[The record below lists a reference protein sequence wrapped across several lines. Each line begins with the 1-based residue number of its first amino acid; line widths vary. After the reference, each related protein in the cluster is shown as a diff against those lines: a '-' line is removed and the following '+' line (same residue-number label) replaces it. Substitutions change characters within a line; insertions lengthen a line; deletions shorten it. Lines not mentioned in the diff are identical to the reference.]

1 MIGYLSSFVFK
12 CTTKIDPRR
21 HLCILMAIFFTYNLD
36 ANAQMNLGI
45 DVGLT
50 NNKLN
55 FSSKYGNLKLTS
67 NYGYMINLIIE
78 HKLDK
83 WLSFDASP
91 GVIQKNYSIRN
102 ISNINQDIDNT
113 YLHLPLSMTYQVS
126 LLRNVNIS
134 GSFGAYYAY
143 WISSVVSGVAP
154 NVFELSSNPKGDEL
168 IKVENIDYK
177 YKFTKQDNKSEL
189 GWILKLGI
197 EYGIFNHISFIIN
210 TQYYQSITDQQ
221 KRINELESEKRNRT
235 LALTSGIL
243 YHF

>member
-1 MIGYLSSFVFK
+1 MTSYLSLFVFK
-12 CTTKIDPRR
+12 YITKIDLRR
-21 HLCILMAIFFTYNLD
+21 HLCLFVAIFFTYTLD
-36 ANAQMNLGI
+36 ANAQMSFGI

-55 FSSKYGNLKLTS
+55 FSSKYSNLKLS
-67 NYGYMINLIIE
+67 SKDGYMTNLIIK

-83 WLSFDASP
+83 WLSFEASP

-102 ISNINQDIDNT
+102 INNINQNIDNT
-113 YLHLPLSMTYQVS
+113 YLHLPLSMKYEVS
-126 LLRNVNIS
+126 LVKNVNIS

-197 EYGIFNHISFIIN
+197 EYGIFNHISLLIN
-210 TQYYQSITDQQ
+210 AQYYRSITDQQ